1 MVALDAVWGLTS
13 HTFARQSSLVDK
25 GAIRDEARI
34 VCWNPAV
41 MHTNA
46 LKLGF
51 GATREGTHGMLRVGR
66 ESQYVK
72 PGHFV
77 RHTRRTKLVK
87 AKALSRSLTQ
97 SRRTMPYCATMACLR
112 GQGLPGGSQKGLNI
126 SMSKKKI
133 HSKKMSCTPT
143 GARTR
148 DLGFIR
154 AALYQRSSGSLMTW

>member
-1 MVALDAVWGLTS
+1 
-13 HTFARQSSLVDK
+13 
-25 GAIRDEARI
+25 
-34 VCWNPAV
+34 

-154 AALYQRSSGSLMTW
+154 AALYQRSSGSLMT